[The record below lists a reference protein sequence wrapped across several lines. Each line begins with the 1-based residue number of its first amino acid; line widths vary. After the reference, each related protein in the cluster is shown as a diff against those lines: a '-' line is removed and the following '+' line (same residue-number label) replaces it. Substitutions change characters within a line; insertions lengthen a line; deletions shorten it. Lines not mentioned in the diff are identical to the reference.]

1 MRFRIVGTPEK
12 SAGERKS
19 RIHNTLSQR
28 RESGDGMDAM
38 EMAGSSGIDNKILR
52 VSHLMPQYE
61 QYHSSGEEAEGDAA
75 E

>member
-1 MRFRIVGTPEK
+1 MSTPEK
-12 SAGERKS
+12 TAGERRS
-19 RIHNTLSQR
+19 RIHSMISQR

-38 EMAGSSGIDNKILR
+38 EMAGSSGAEHKMLR

-61 QYHSSGEEAEGDAA
+61 QYHDSGEDAEGDPA